1 MSTFCGHRVVWL
13 VTVIGLALLV
23 GGPVRSQSV
32 DPSVAAQTPL
42 EPLVP
47 FVLTQMDRAD
57 DERDLTQPVP
67 EDDPVPPLAVS
78 QLDSG
83 RDRLQAL
90 TGGQRLSLRFGEPL
104 PITELLLFLFR
115 DTPFS
120 IVTEPGVDG
129 DFIGELKNVT
139 LIEALGL
146 VLAPHALDYSVQNT
160 SITVFRRRME
170 ARIFPVDSVSTSRGA
185 EAGDLF
191 DDLGHGVETLLSEQ
205 GRYNVDR
212 KAALL
217 QVTDYPDRLN
227 RVAAYVDAVKARIH
241 RQVLLVA
248 EVAEVELDD
257 RHPNGIDWDAVRAA
271 MGVEIPGDGGP
282 GLRVALPRTGSA
294 PFLDALRAQGRVHLL
309 ATPRVV
315 TMNNEP
321 AVMRVGTRDVAF
333 VPASDAGGRAEGVV
347 PETPI
352 EGVVLSVTP
361 QIGLDGIITMR
372 ISPRVTER
380 AEALS
385 SSDGDRRPVLTV
397 READTVVRVF
407 EGETVVVAGLTQD
420 RLIER
425 SGRAPVLGAIP
436 LLGRMFRRDRT
447 VAMTSDLVVL
457 LTPRIVVPGRLTAAM
472 TKP

>member
-1 MSTFCGHRVVWL
+1 
-13 VTVIGLALLV
+13 
-23 GGPVRSQSV
+23 
-32 DPSVAAQTPL
+32 
-42 EPLVP
+42 
-47 FVLTQMDRAD
+47 
-57 DERDLTQPVP
+57 
-67 EDDPVPPLAVS
+67 
-78 QLDSG
+78 
-83 RDRLQAL
+83 
-90 TGGQRLSLRFGEPL
+90 
-104 PITELLLFLFR
+104 
-115 DTPFS
+115 
-120 IVTEPGVDG
+120 
-129 DFIGELKNVT
+129 
-139 LIEALGL
+139 
-146 VLAPHALDYSVQNT
+146 
-160 SITVFRRRME
+160 
-170 ARIFPVDSVSTSRGA
+170 
-185 EAGDLF
+185 
-191 DDLGHGVETLLSEQ
+191 
-205 GRYNVDR
+205 
-212 KAALL
+212 
-217 QVTDYPDRLN
+217 
-227 RVAAYVDAVKARIH
+227 
-241 RQVLLVA
+241 
-248 EVAEVELDD
+248 
-257 RHPNGIDWDAVRAA
+257 
-271 MGVEIPGDGGP
+271 
-282 GLRVALPRTGSA
+282 
-294 PFLDALRAQGRVHLL
+294 
-309 ATPRVV
+309 
-315 TMNNEP
+315 
-321 AVMRVGTRDVAF
+321 VGTRDVAF